1 MPSRTDSLRLLIL
14 DDNEMTAQTL
24 QRIAEREGFEARYA
38 TAPQQFFQWLDE
50 WNPDHIALDLVM
62 PEMDGVQ
69 VLAELAQRNCR
80 ACIIITSGVG
90 GRVLDAAGRS
100 AEEHGLR
107 MTGVLQKPFTPAEF
121 RNLLFGSDGSPAAAV
136 AASTRQA
143 VPPVSAADLAAGM
156 QRRELFVVYQP
167 KVDCKT
173 GSLVGFEALARWRHP
188 RAGLVPPD
196 RFIPLAE
203 THHLIDRL
211 TEYVMAESLH
221 WFTQVRQQIQASNT
235 GCAPQSIR
243 LSVNISARSLENAE
257 LFERIEQ
264 CCNQHGL
271 TPEHLVLELTE
282 TSAMQDP
289 VASLDILTRL
299 RMKGFHLSIDDFG
312 TGYSSMVQLVRLP
325 FSEIKLDKSF
335 VMTARKSQESRTV
348 IKSIVDLGK
357 NLGLKCTAEGIE
369 DDDTLNYLR
378 DVGCDAAQ
386 GYLIARP
393 LVAEQATQWALECMR
408 QGESRRLQDVRNLQ
422 LLDTPPEQRFDRL
435 TKLGQRVFNVPI
447 VLVVLLDEHRQ
458 WFKSNPGLAVR
469 ETPRYMAFC
478 THTVDYQDILLVPDA
493 CKDPRFQNNP
503 LVTSEPHIRF
513 YAGCPLRV
521 PNGNAVGT
529 LCLIDRKPGMLKP
542 EDQVL
547 LRDMAHLV
555 EKELLADLQTITDP
569 LTSLLNRRGFESR
582 ASDVLELSSR
592 LKQTAVLLFIDMDQ
606 FKSINDSHGHMVGDD
621 ALRKFADVLRQ
632 VFRESDLI
640 ARFGGDEFV
649 LLMSNADRQQAIDA
663 TARLQQAI
671 ADFNQHSS
679 FPFSLTYSA
688 GWAALD
694 PDSPQ
699 DLQALLTEADTNMY
713 SNKSQSQGRAT

>member
-1 MPSRTDSLRLLIL
+1 MSSRTDTLRLLIL

-24 QRIAEREGFEARYA
+24 QRIAEREGFDVRFA

-50 WNPDHIALDLVM
+50 WDPDHIALDLVM

-69 VLAELAQRNCR
+69 VLAELAQRHCR

-90 GRVLDAAGRS
+90 GRVLEAAGRS
-100 AEEHGLR
+100 AEEHGLH

-121 RNLLFGSDGSPAAAV
+121 RNLLFGSDTHIA
-136 AASTRQA
+136 
-143 VPPVSAADLAAGM
+143 PVSATPQQAKPAVSASELAIGL

-167 KVDCKT
+167 KVDCRT

-203 THHLIDRL
+203 NHDLIDEL
-211 TEYVMAESLH
+211 TEYVMAESLE
-221 WFTQVRQQIQASNT
+221 WFARTRQRIQSSNT

-243 LSVNISARSLENAE
+243 LSVNISARSLENVE
-257 LFERIEQ
+257 LFERIER
-264 CCNQHGL
+264 CCNHHGL

-282 TSAMQDP
+282 TSAMHDP

-369 DDDTLNYLR
+369 DDDTLSYLR

-393 LVAEQATQWALECMR
+393 LVADQATQWALECMR
-408 QGESRRLQDVRNLQ
+408 QSESRRLQDVRNLQ

-435 TKLGQRVFNVPI
+435 TKLGQRIFNVPI

-478 THTVDYQDILLVPDA
+478 THTVDYRDILLVPDA
-493 CKDPRFQNNP
+493 RKDPRFQNNP
-503 LVTSEPHIRF
+503 LVTGEPHIRF

-529 LCLIDRKPGMLKP
+529 LCLIDRKPGMLQP
-542 EDQVL
+542 DDLDL

-555 EKELLADLQTITDP
+555 EKELLADLQAITDP

-582 ASDVLELSSR
+582 ATDALTLSVR
-592 LKQTAVLLFIDMDQ
+592 LRQTAVLLFIDLEQ
-606 FKSINDSHGHMVGDD
+606 FKSINDNHGHAMGDD
-621 ALRKFADVLRQ
+621 ALRKFADMLCQ

-649 LLMSNADRQQAIDA
+649 LLMSSADRPQAIEA
-663 TARLQQAI
+663 TARLRQAI
-671 ADFNQHSS
+671 ANFNQQSR
-679 FPFSLTYSA
+679 FPFSLNYSI

-694 PDSPQ
+694 PDNPQ
-699 DLQALLTEADTNMY
+699 DLQALLMEADTNMY
-713 SNKSQSQGRAT
+713 SNKSQSQGSAT